1 MTVSKV
7 IDRIGHVAWWRYV
20 RWAHPIADRLAAR
33 WGLASRLVRWPIP
46 ALVPF
51 HRHRLHVVRLGA
63 LGDIL
68 MCTPALQ
75 ELKQRNPTCHLTL
88 YTDFR
93 DLAATFPFID
103 QVRPTS
109 EAPPDAIWLNYEKSI
124 PPRRHIARILGD
136 HLGFAVS
143 DVRPTCV
150 VDRDLFERFRR
161 DFSGRPRPVIVV
173 NRRAGPHTPNKD
185 WPAEYWDDLVRRL
198 AGRATVIDVGG
209 QPSDP
214 VITPAGS
221 YLDLR
226 GQTTLPE
233 LIAVIAAADLHI
245 APITG
250 TVHIAAATGVPSVV
264 IYGGYEAPEC
274 TAYPGNIGFYSPVE
288 CAPCWLRE
296 PCPYGRKCLSQITRA
311 QVEAAVDQLWNSRRQ
326 ALYPV

>member
-7 IDRIGHVAWWRYV
+7 IHTIGHIAWWRYAHL
-20 RWAHPIADRLAAR
+20 AHPLADRLAAR
-33 WGLASRLVRWPIP
+33 WGLASRLIRWPIP

-51 HRHRLHVVRLGA
+51 RRDRLHVVRLGA

-75 ELKQRNPTCHLTL
+75 ELKRRNPTCHLTF
-88 YTDFR
+88 YTDFQ
-93 DLAATFPFID
+93 DLAATFSFID
-103 QVRPTS
+103 QVRPTG
-109 EAPPDAIWLNYEKSI
+109 EAPPDAVWLEYEQSI

-136 HLGFAVS
+136 RLGLEVS

-150 VDRDLFERFRR
+150 VDRVLFERFRQEFR
-161 DFSGRPRPVIVV
+161 DLPRPLIVV

-185 WPAEYWDDLVRRL
+185 WPADYWDDLVTRL
-198 AGRATVIDVGG
+198 AARATVIDVGG
-209 QPSDP
+209 RPSDP
-214 VITPAGS
+214 PVTPAGS

-233 LIAVIAAADLHI
+233 LIAVIAAADLHV

-274 TAYPGNIGFYSPVE
+274 TDYPGNIGFYSPVE

-311 QVEAAVDQLWNSRRQ
+311 QVEAAVEQLWNSRRP
-326 ALYPV
+326 ASYPV